1 MTLKTRISIFVTNLF
16 LVLYLVMAASVILLF
31 SEFRAEEF
39 QDRLRQKAISTIE
52 LLIEIKQADQNII
65 KNIDKQKADN
75 LIDEKTL
82 VFNKEF
88 KLIYSSLYDTA
99 YKWEADELKNLINKK
114 EFFKRRGDTETFG
127 ILYKYK
133 NEDYYTMVSA
143 VDTAG
148 FRKLNYLTYVL
159 FFSFLLFTL
168 LAWFL
173 TRTTVA
179 RLLKPLEQFLFKI
192 KS

>member
-39 QDRLRQKAISTIE
+39 QNRLRQKAISTIE
-52 LLIEIKQADQNII
+52 LLIEIKQGDQSII

-99 YKWEADELKNLINKK
+99 K
-114 EFFKRRGDTETFG
+114 
-127 ILYKYK
+127 
-133 NEDYYTMVSA
+133 
-143 VDTAG
+143 
-148 FRKLNYLTYVL
+148 
-159 FFSFLLFTL
+159 
-168 LAWFL
+168 
-173 TRTTVA
+173 
-179 RLLKPLEQFLFKI
+179 
-192 KS
+192 